1 MFRLGGGGVTFLFKM
16 YTVQWNVDNLRTR
29 GVRNVRITEMHYG
42 FNKALCSLTLN
53 YLRLSLKRPSK
64 VFNNEVLD

>member
-1 MFRLGGGGVTFLFKM
+1 MFRLGGGVTFLFKM

-42 FNKALCSLTLN
+42 FNKALCSLIIIKKA
-53 YLRLSLKRPSK
+53 LKS
-64 VFNNEVLD
+64 V